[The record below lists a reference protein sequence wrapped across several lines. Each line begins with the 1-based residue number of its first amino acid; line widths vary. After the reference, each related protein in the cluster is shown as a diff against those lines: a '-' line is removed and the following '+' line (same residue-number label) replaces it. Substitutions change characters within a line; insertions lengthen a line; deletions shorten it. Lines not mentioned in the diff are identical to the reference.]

1 LISEINSGSI
11 ISSLT
16 GMIWGGFSEKTGKW
30 AAPGTKHGKS
40 RVDPGKTET
49 NGWAGLNQ
57 TAYRSGTS
65 HPKNSKY
72 FWVYSQENLQ
82 IQEVLMKTG
91 LTKKQKRTSIYFTEA
106 DDFVEICT
114 YNTDFKKRLS
124 EFAVKYP
131 AECRQLDDD
140 GNGCKTF
147 AVKKGRFG
155 IRLTAPYSEKRRQA
169 ASELAKKNTQN
180 LRRTTK

>member
-1 LISEINSGSI
+1 
-11 ISSLT
+11 
-16 GMIWGGFSEKTGKW
+16 
-30 AAPGTKHGKS
+30 
-40 RVDPGKTET
+40 
-49 NGWAGLNQ
+49 
-57 TAYRSGTS
+57 
-65 HPKNSKY
+65 
-72 FWVYSQENLQ
+72 
-82 IQEVLMKTG
+82 MKTG

-140 GNGCKTF
+140 GNGCKAF
-147 AVKKGRFG
+147 AVRKGRFG

-180 LRRTTK
+180 LRENDKIKFVKFSH

>member
-1 LISEINSGSI
+1 
-11 ISSLT
+11 
-16 GMIWGGFSEKTGKW
+16 
-30 AAPGTKHGKS
+30 
-40 RVDPGKTET
+40 
-49 NGWAGLNQ
+49 
-57 TAYRSGTS
+57 
-65 HPKNSKY
+65 
-72 FWVYSQENLQ
+72 
-82 IQEVLMKTG
+82 MKTG

-114 YNTDFKKRLS
+114 YNTDFKKRLAD
-124 EFAVKYP
+124 FAVKYP

-147 AVKKGRFG
+147 AVKKSRFG

-180 LRRTTK
+180 LRRTAK